1 MSAPWA
7 IVPVKAFGVAKQ
19 RLSTVLN
26 AEQRSRLGKAVA
38 ARTIDAFATAGAHVA
53 VVTADRDV
61 ERWAQ
66 RRGYQVVAEHS
77 AMYGAGLNGAV
88 AVGRA
93 TATIA
98 FSRWVAVHADL
109 PLITVAS
116 ARVALEAVDMTHHG
130 VIVPSRDGGTNLL
143 SGPVVSF
150 RYGPGSF
157 ALHHRQMPLAD
168 VLVSPNLSI
177 DLDSPSDLAA
187 VRRHSDGAWIEDIIR

>member
-1 MSAPWA
+1 MSAPWV
-7 IVPVKAFGVAKQ
+7 IIPVKAFGVAKQ
-19 RLSTVLN
+19 RLSSVLD
-26 AEQRSRLGKAVA
+26 AEQRSRLGKAIA
-38 ARTIDAFATAGAHVA
+38 ARTMDTFAAAGGHVA

-61 ERWAQ
+61 ASWAQ
-66 RRGYQVVAEHS
+66 NLGYQVINEHA
-77 AMYGAGLNGAV
+77 AMYGSGLNGAV

-109 PLITVAS
+109 PLINATNAENV
-116 ARVALEAVDMTHHG
+116 VDAVDTTHHG
-130 VIVPSRDGGTNLL
+130 VIVPSRDGGTNVL

-168 VLVSPNLSI
+168 VLVSPNLCI
-177 DLDSPSDLAA
+177 DLDSPTDLAA
-187 VRRHSDGAWIEDIIR
+187 VRRHPDGVWIEDVIG